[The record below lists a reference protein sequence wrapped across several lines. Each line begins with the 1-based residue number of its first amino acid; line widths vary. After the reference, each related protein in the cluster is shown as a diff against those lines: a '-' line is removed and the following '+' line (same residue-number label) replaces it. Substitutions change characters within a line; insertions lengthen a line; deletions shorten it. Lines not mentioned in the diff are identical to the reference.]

1 MGRFQLM
8 VLVGALSISSLAVGQ
23 EAGTRTSKSADLENV
38 LSDVNQQWL
47 CSGPYQKPY
56 KDCVQFRSK
65 YWVDQFFEIGR
76 VGFVQDK
83 TQMVAAQSA
92 VDSPLGVGPHPD
104 AFKLRAVYG
113 DFALGTDYT
122 SFTTVGANGQI
133 TFTSSARCLRLF
145 VKEKGEWRPAGAAL
159 VPVVMP
165 PGSVAIV
172 PPPAVHSTNA
182 LETTSDWMDTEKQL
196 AAIDQKW
203 LDSAM
208 TKKLDYL
215 KQLFTDRWFE
225 ILGWDPTGNTV
236 KLSAMKTLANAN
248 RKPGEGV
255 VPDEFKLRA
264 LYPNVALAT
273 DRRTRTWTDNNGHL
287 VKTPHRALLVF
298 VKQNGEWKSA
308 AAALVPILSQ

>member
-1 MGRFQLM
+1 MRRFQLL
-8 VLVGALSISSLAVGQ
+8 VLAGVLSIPSLAAGQ
-23 EAGTRTSKSADLENV
+23 EAGTKTSKSPGLENV

-76 VGFVQDK
+76 TGFVQDK
-83 TQMVAAQSA
+83 AQMVAAQSA
-92 VDSPLGVGPHPD
+92 VDNPLGVGPHPD

-122 SFTTVGANGQI
+122 AFTTVGTNGQI
-133 TFTSSARCLRLF
+133 TFTSSARVLRLF
-145 VKEKGEWRPAGAAL
+145 VKENGEWRPAGAAL

-165 PGSVAIV
+165 PGSVGIV

-182 LETTSDWMDTEKQL
+182 LEISSNWMDTEKQL
-196 AAIDQKW
+196 AAIDKKW
-203 LDSAM
+203 LVSAM
-208 TKKLDYL
+208 TKKLDFL
-215 KQLFTDRWFE
+215 KQLFTDQWFE
-225 ILGWDPTGNTV
+225 ILGWDTTGNTV
-236 KLSAMKTLANAN
+236 KLSALKTLANAN

-264 LYPNVALAT
+264 LYLNTAEY
-273 DRRTRTWTDNNGHL
+273 DQRL
-287 VKTPHRALLVF
+287 VM
-298 VKQNGEWKSA
+298 E
-308 AAALVPILSQ
+308 